1 MKSVKS
7 VGPQLLTRI
16 NGGTGQYVRRLLIAA
31 ALLLPACYGASDNV
45 ILPPPGVGPL
55 PTIGVLVTGSANITR
70 GSSAQVGVT
79 VSRSATYTGPIDLS
93 AEGLPAG
100 VTASFAP
107 ATVPGGSTASTL
119 TLTATAAAALG
130 TGFASVRAKA
140 TGLNDAVVQLVIAV
154 SP

>member
-1 MKSVKS
+1 MQKILRFGWV
-7 VGPQLLTRI
+7 
-16 NGGTGQYVRRLLIAA
+16 
-31 ALLLPACYGASDNV
+31 ALLLPACYGTSDNIV
-45 ILPPPGVGPL
+45 IPPPGVGPL

-70 GSSAQVGVT
+70 GSAAQVGVT
-79 VSRSATYTGPIDLS
+79 VSRSATFSGPIDLS
-93 AEGLPAG
+93 VEGLPAG

-119 TLTATAAAALG
+119 TLSATTTAALG
-130 TGFASVRAKA
+130 TVFAAVRAKA